1 MPQTDKLHDARP
13 QQVRAS
19 ERRGKGAWRLGGR
32 GRGRKRPVSFWAG
45 LGVLAVLALVVNAS
59 SSLAALEHVVEPGD
73 TLSALASRYGVTV
86 EELAEVNRITNPNLI
101 FVGDTLRI
109 PDSSEGATGTTAT
122 SVPPMPPVISVPPP
136 PSTVAPIGASINAP
150 TVTPPPPPPIPGSTS
165 TRTTA
170 PTPTTLAP
178 PSPPVSPTTQ
188 PTSPTP
194 PVAAPPAP
202 PTIAPPAPPT
212 TEPVSIVSPNP
223 PTTEPPAPAPTPTSS
238 PPPAPDP
245 QDADGDGQDDNAELT
260 EGVES
265 EVEWSPYTIRAGDW
279 LSSIAERYD
288 TTVEELA
295 RVNTLSNTNLIYIGQ
310 VILVPTSGTEGS
322 PTGSASSPTDSA
334 PSPTAGMTV
343 EQRLDYW
350 ASHYNVPPEML
361 KALTW
366 WESGWNNNAISSAG
380 AIGIGQ
386 LLPSTADFVA
396 DVLIRENL
404 NPYVVDDNIRMTAR
418 FVRYLLD
425 ETDNDRRL
433 TLASYYQGLFAV
445 RKYGIYNI
453 SIPYVNGILA
463 LQDRFR

>member
-13 QQVRAS
+13 PQVGALG
-19 ERRGKGAWRLGGR
+19 RRGRAAGRLRGHGR
-32 GRGRKRPVSFWAG
+32 GGKQPVSLWAG
-45 LGVLAVLALVVNAS
+45 LGALVAFALLVNGS
-59 SSLAALEHVVEPGD
+59 LGLAALEHVVQPGD

-109 PDSSEGATGTTAT
+109 PDSGEGDTGTAGTTAT

-136 PSTVAPIGASINAP
+136 PSADAPVNAPTVPMNAP
-150 TVTPPPPPPIPGSTS
+150 TVTPPPPPPIPGSPAADGPATTQAPPTTVAPPS
-165 TRTTA
+165 TTA
-170 PTPTTLAP
+170 PP
-178 PSPPVSPTTQ
+178 PPTTQ
-188 PTSPTP
+188 P
-194 PVAAPPAP
+194 VAA
-202 PTIAPPAPPT
+202 
-212 TEPVSIVSPNP
+212 VSPNP
-223 PTTEPPAPAPTPTSS
+223 PTTEPPAPPTTAPPTTQPPAPQPPAPTPTSS

-245 QDADGDGQDDNAELT
+245 QDADGDGEDDNAELP
-260 EGVES
+260 EGAES
-265 EVEWSPYTIRAGDW
+265 AVEWSPYTIRSGDW
-279 LSSIAERYD
+279 LSSIADRYD

-295 RVNTLSNTNLIYIGQ
+295 RVNTLTNTNLIYVGQ
-310 VILVPTSGTEGS
+310 VILVPTSRTES
-322 PTGSASSPTDSA
+322 TPTDAS

-343 EQRLDYW
+343 EQRLDHW
-350 ASHYNVPPEML
+350 ANHYNVPPEML

-386 LLPSTADFVA
+386 LLPTTADFVA
-396 DVLIRENL
+396 DVLIGEEL
-404 NPYVVDDNIRMTAR
+404 NPYAVDDNIRMTAR

-425 ETDNDRRL
+425 ETGNDRRL

-445 RKYGIYNI
+445 RKYGVYKI